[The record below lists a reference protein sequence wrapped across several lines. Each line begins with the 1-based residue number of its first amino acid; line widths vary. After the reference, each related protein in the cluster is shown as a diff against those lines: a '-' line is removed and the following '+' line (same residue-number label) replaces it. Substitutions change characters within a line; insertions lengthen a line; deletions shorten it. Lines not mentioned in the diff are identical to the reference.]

1 MKQSRHKIKEIQEG
15 SIAQELELEAGD
27 ELISIN
33 GQPVEDVFD
42 YHYLVN
48 DEYIELL
55 VKKQS
60 GEEWELEVEKDY
72 DEDLGIVFEN
82 SLMDEY
88 RSCRNKC
95 VFCFI
100 DQMPPGMRETLYF
113 KDDDSRLSF
122 LQGNYVT
129 LTNMSDHDI
138 DRIIKYH
145 LGPINI
151 SFQTTNPQLRCKML
165 HNRFA
170 GDIFPKVQRLY
181 EAGIEMN
188 GQIVLCKG
196 VNDGEELERS
206 IRDLGKYL
214 PFMRSV
220 SVVPAGLTKFRK
232 GLYPLELFT
241 KEEAGQ
247 VIDLIESYQ
256 KKFYERYSLH
266 FIHASDEWYITAG
279 REFPEAERYD
289 GYIQLENGVGM
300 MRLFLEEFDEA
311 YQEMID
317 SPEYQEQKET
327 FRRTICMATG
337 KLTYSTVVDFAARLM
352 QAYPGLTIRVY
363 CIRNDFFGET
373 ITVSGL
379 ITGIDL
385 TTQLKDRQAA
395 GDDLGEAL
403 LIPSN
408 MLRMGEQVFLDDMT
422 VAQVEKQLGLKVVP
436 IESGGADFIQ
446 AVIDPSYSMD
456 RNNETV
462 GYIQAFDD
470 TEE

>member
-1 MKQSRHKIKEIQEG
+1 
-15 SIAQELELEAGD
+15 
-27 ELISIN
+27 
-33 GQPVEDVFD
+33 
-42 YHYLVN
+42 
-48 DEYIELL
+48 
-55 VKKQS
+55 
-60 GEEWELEVEKDY
+60 
-72 DEDLGIVFEN
+72 
-82 SLMDEY
+82 
-88 RSCRNKC
+88 
-95 VFCFI
+95 
-100 DQMPPGMRETLYF
+100 
-113 KDDDSRLSF
+113 
-122 LQGNYVT
+122 
-129 LTNMSDHDI
+129 
-138 DRIIKYH
+138 
-145 LGPINI
+145 
-151 SFQTTNPQLRCKML
+151 
-165 HNRFA
+165 
-170 GDIFPKVQRLY
+170 
-181 EAGIEMN
+181 
-188 GQIVLCKG
+188 
-196 VNDGEELERS
+196 
-206 IRDLGKYL
+206 
-214 PFMRSV
+214 
-220 SVVPAGLTKFRK
+220 
-232 GLYPLELFT
+232 
-241 KEEAGQ
+241 
-247 VIDLIESYQ
+247 
-256 KKFYERYSLH
+256 
-266 FIHASDEWYITAG
+266 
-279 REFPEAERYD
+279 
-289 GYIQLENGVGM
+289 

-311 YQEMID
+311 YQELLA

-385 TTQLKDRQAA
+385 TTQLKVRQAA